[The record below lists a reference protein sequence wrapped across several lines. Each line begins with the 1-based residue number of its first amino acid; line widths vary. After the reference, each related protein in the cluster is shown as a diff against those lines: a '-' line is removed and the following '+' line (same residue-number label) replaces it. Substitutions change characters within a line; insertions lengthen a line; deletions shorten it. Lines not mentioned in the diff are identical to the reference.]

1 MTDFGTVLREKRRVS
16 GLSQRQ
22 LADRAGLDFSYI
34 SKLENGRLPPPAAD
48 TAVRLADILGCPAE
62 DLLSAAKK
70 MPTGFSDSLADPAA
84 IRFLQEAS
92 RLRLSQDEWEQL
104 LGKLQGLR
112 SDEEYA
118 TLRYSHS
125 YSKRGTLDS
134 CLRKYFFEYYA
145 AAKKLPFDAE
155 RKELVRGLKE
165 FTGMYML
172 AGEILHWF
180 IEQYLKK
187 GSSVHRWAERTALD
201 RFNQAVRYSR
211 DPVRMAHMRDVKYP
225 PPMLMEFYYQDPR
238 ADELAS
244 SARQSLQRGISNF
257 LNEAD
262 IGRAVET
269 DHCRGALG
277 REAGQQAAENQRLR
291 DRWTDRS
298 GGPDVRGRQDR
309 GLEARSPGWGP

>member
-1 MTDFGTVLREKRRVS
+1 
-16 GLSQRQ
+16 
-22 LADRAGLDFSYI
+22 
-34 SKLENGRLPPPAAD
+34 
-48 TAVRLADILGCPAE
+48 
-62 DLLSAAKK
+62 
-70 MPTGFSDSLADPAA
+70 
-84 IRFLQEAS
+84 
-92 RLRLSQDEWEQL
+92 
-104 LGKLQGLR
+104 
-112 SDEEYA
+112 
-118 TLRYSHS
+118 LRYSHS
-125 YSKRGTLDS
+125 YSKRGTLES

-187 GSSVHRWAERTALD
+187 GSSVQRWAERTALD

-211 DPVRMAHMRDVKYP
+211 DPARMAHMRDVKYP

-262 IGRAVET
+262 ICALWKPIVAGEHWVEKRVSKLPKINGYGIDGQIDLAGRTSEGVRIVDWKLGVQGGGNDSFQMLIYGMWAQQEFSIEAADVRVQRVFLGGPTLEREKTLDRAMLRAGRA
-269 DHCRGALG
+269 
-277 REAGQQAAENQRLR
+277 RLIQ
-291 DRWTDRS
+291 DIELMQDLA
-298 GGPDVRGRQDR
+298 PYGRQGNEEVFSPCKRENVCRQCNYQQTCKDSCS
-309 GLEARSPGWGP
+309 GLAPKQICASLPLVKTGA